1 MIKKVKNILQAQIT
15 QGATP
20 EKLAQSLTAGVLIGC
35 FPLLGFTTG
44 LAALAGFVFKLNHIV
59 VQTTHYM
66 LYPVQI
72 ILIPVYI
79 KVVSLLVD
87 VGDLPL
93 RPDLIMEAFK
103 KDWLG
108 FIKTYSL
115 VGLYAVLIWCLL
127 SLVLA
132 FILPKL
138 FLPLVQRLSQLHKR

>member
-1 MIKKVKNILQAQIT
+1 MIQKIKNLIVSQLT

-20 EKLAQSLTAGVLIGC
+20 EKLAQSVSAGILIGC

-44 LAALAGFVFKLNHIV
+44 LAALSGFLFKLNHIV

-79 KVVSLLVD
+79 HVVNLIIP
-87 VGDLPL
+87 VGNVPI
-93 RPDLIMEAFK
+93 RPDLIIEAFS
-103 KDWLG
+103 KDWVQFL
-108 FIKTYSL
+108 KDYSL
-115 VGLYAVLIWCLL
+115 IGLYAVILWAIVSSILI
-127 SLVLA
+127 

-138 FLPLVQRLSQLHKR
+138 FLPMIKRITWK